1 MKKRLTALLLT
12 LCLALSL
19 AACSSSGSSE
29 QPSQPQETPQTQE
42 PVTAES
48 NNTETENSEPSED
61 VSDNMTDDAEQE
73 FLAGLTDEERAQ
85 YEEYK
90 EFKKQ
95 KEENNASKEVNEYGI
110 TDEALQSLVE
120 AIKEN
125 VTNDYLN
132 VYNISTSD
140 FSWPEAGT
148 EFWGKTGA
156 VINVAGSVGG
166 FTSYPESVLED
177 LPDEDAALAKAL
189 MSSIAEWEDKDD
201 GDFMPI
207 YFALSDENGL
217 NIEKTAQF
225 FADNITFE

>member
-1 MKKRLTALLLT
+1 MKKRILALVLT
-12 LCLALSL
+12 LFLALSL